1 MRVLSWNILHGG
13 GGRREA
19 ILAAIAAIDP
29 DLVTLQEVRRCEG
42 RDPLLEGLA
51 DLGLGEQVL
60 SPLGDARSNGV
71 LIASRWPLSA
81 EPLRPVDPSA
91 DPASPVYLMKARLSW
106 PGRAT
111 GPAPG
116 EGDGG
121 AEWLNLVAVR
131 FPQKQAQIA
140 PFEVLLA
147 LPPSWRAEL
156 SLLIGDFNCGIPL
169 FDSQTR
175 TFPCQS
181 QSLGCPDVEPLSCFT
196 FLYGDCQTGFTRL
209 SPMSTPLLLEL
220 FAGFLAA
227 GIALWFVLLSR
238 SAKPQEVVV
247 RDPAF
252 SLGGAAD
259 RSAALRRLASDYF
272 LPEGPL
278 ANAALLL
285 LRLAIGVMMIHH
297 GQEKLADPQQFA
309 DTYVASLHLPFPL
322 FFAYAAGFSELIGSW
337 LLILGLLTPL
347 GALAITGTMS
357 VAAYQHILTAGLNI
371 YVLELVVLYLGGS
384 LALLLLGGGRISF
397 DGAIVH
403 ELLEA
408 PGDTP
413 GDDQATSAFS
423 PAYVTLP
430 GDSRG

>member
-1 MRVLSWNILHGG
+1 
-13 GGRREA
+13 
-19 ILAAIAAIDP
+19 
-29 DLVTLQEVRRCEG
+29 
-42 RDPLLEGLA
+42 
-51 DLGLGEQVL
+51 
-60 SPLGDARSNGV
+60 
-71 LIASRWPLSA
+71 
-81 EPLRPVDPSA
+81 
-91 DPASPVYLMKARLSW
+91 
-106 PGRAT
+106 
-111 GPAPG
+111 
-116 EGDGG
+116 
-121 AEWLNLVAVR
+121 
-131 FPQKQAQIA
+131 
-140 PFEVLLA
+140 
-147 LPPSWRAEL
+147 
-156 SLLIGDFNCGIPL
+156 
-169 FDSQTR
+169 
-175 TFPCQS
+175 
-181 QSLGCPDVEPLSCFT
+181 
-196 FLYGDCQTGFTRL
+196 
-209 SPMSTPLLLEL
+209 MSTPLLLEL

-238 SAKPQEVVV
+238 SAKHQEVVV

-259 RSAALRRLASDYF
+259 RSAALRRLASAYF

-403 ELLEA
+403 ELLEE
-408 PGDTP
+408 PGVIP
-413 GDDQATSAFS
+413 GDDQAISAFS

-430 GDSRG
+430 GDSLG